1 MKGRTN
7 ASAVTAWIDRAKRND
22 PILEDLASVFFRKR
36 AKPDNMKSLLK
47 EFSGWPWGEDKQE
60 VARDEKKLSGWGK
73 EALEEIALALDL
85 VEGRNKDG
93 KDAIVSK
100 LVEFCKKP
108 KEGMHTS
115 VKPSGARARQEKAGK
130 REGSGAKG
138 KETNADKL
146 ARLKAERTKLDEQIK
161 KLERPA
167 SASSG
172 SKKRKASS
180 EPESRKQP
188 ASKSQRTS
196 SSTQKTQ
203 NKQTKG
209 AAKTS
214 SAKGASSGGKAA
226 TTQSKRK
233 R

>member
-1 MKGRTN
+1 VKRTTD

-36 AKPDNMKSLLK
+36 AKPDNIKSLLK
-47 EFSGWPWGEDKQE
+47 DFSGWPWGDDKQE

-73 EALEEIALALDL
+73 ETLEEIALALDV

-115 VKPSGARARQEKAGK
+115 VKPSGARARQENSKAG
-130 REGSGAKG
+130 SGTKG

-146 ARLKAERTKLDEQIK
+146 ARLKKERTKLDEQIK
-161 KLERPA
+161 KLESAA

-196 SSTQKTQ
+196 SSAQKTES
-203 NKQTKG
+203 KQTKG
-209 AAKTS
+209 AAKAS
-214 SAKGASSGGKAA
+214 NAKGGSSRGKAA